1 MFASTNGADTT
12 PEVLKCNSFPS
23 IKFELE
29 SDLDRIHKEGA
40 GGVIMNVFLLNE
52 SVSPALGPNLHIRP
66 LIELILWCF
75 LLSVLV
81 VDRHKKENL
90 SERASHPDM

>member
-1 MFASTNGADTT
+1 
-12 PEVLKCNSFPS
+12 
-23 IKFELE
+23 
-29 SDLDRIHKEGA
+29 
-40 GGVIMNVFLLNE
+40 MNVFLLNE